1 MMVLFAGTPA
11 VAVPSLDALVQA
23 GFDVVAVLTRPDAP
37 VGRKRV
43 LTPSPVAQRAAELGI
58 DVIHA
63 AKVDADVTARI
74 AAVSPDVAAIVAYGG
89 LIPPAALGVPRHGW
103 INLHFSLLPAW
114 RGAAPVQRA
123 VIAGDD
129 VTGAVTFQLEA
140 GLDTGPVF
148 GTLTESVG
156 PDDTAGQLLERLS
169 HSGAVL
175 LAQTLSAVDAGK
187 AAAQPQRG
195 DVSLAPKLTLDDGR
209 LDWHQPALAI
219 GRRARGVTPEPGA
232 WTTLDGQRIKLE
244 PVRLRPDAT
253 DLAPGALVLNG
264 KSVLV
269 GTGSHA
275 VELTRIQPAGKKMM
289 AAADWAR
296 GMATLESVVFE

>member
-1 MMVLFAGTPA
+1 MRVLFAGTPA
-11 VAVPSLDALVQA
+11 VAVPSLDALVKA
-23 GFDVVAVLTRPDAP
+23 GFEVAAVLTRPDAP

-43 LTPSPVAQRAAELGI
+43 LTPSPVAARAADLGI
-58 DVIHA
+58 EVIHA
-63 AKVDADVTARI
+63 ARVDAEATARI
-74 AAVSPDVAAIVAYGG
+74 SGVNPDVAAIVAYGG
-89 LIPPAALGVPRHGW
+89 LVPPAALAIPRHGW

-123 VIAGDD
+123 IMAGDD
-129 VTGAVTFQLEA
+129 VTGAVTFQLEE

-156 PDDTAGQLLERLS
+156 PEDTAGELLERLS

-175 LAQTLSAVDAGK
+175 LAQTLSAIEAGK
-187 AAAQPQRG
+187 AFPQPQAG
-195 DVSLAPKLTLDDGR
+195 EVSHAPKLTLEDGH
-209 LDWHQPALAI
+209 LQWNHPALAI
-219 GRRARGVTPEPGA
+219 GRQARGVTPEPGA
-232 WTTLDGQRIKLE
+232 WTFLDGQRVKLE
-244 PVRLRPDAT
+244 PVRLRPDVT
-253 DLAPGALVLNG
+253 GLAPGTLFLEG
-264 KSVLV
+264 KSLLV

-296 GMATLESVVFE
+296 GMASRESVVCE